1 LRVTF
6 RYRLLALWAGL
17 AIAWVGVVAAAAY
30 EASPLYPRT
39 DAGQQQC
46 FIDRSDNP
54 GRGNPFACFNQTIM
68 VDDAGI
74 WADPLVTDYL
84 PAAVA
89 PPAVLLLI
97 GMAGTWLVRRFRRG

>member
-1 LRVTF
+1 MTLGR
-6 RYRLLALWAGL
+6 RLLSLWAGL
-17 AIAWVGVVAAAAY
+17 AILWAGAVAGAAY

-89 PPAVLLLI
+89 PPLVLLLI
-97 GMAGTWLVRRFRRG
+97 GIAGTWLVRRFLRG